1 MFVNGIR
8 YLSYLLLSASLTV
21 SAIALAN
28 DSLSPSVAQ
37 IVQPKIEQALKAC
50 ANSPATFDTFKNIL
64 CSGQIRFGVRTNYKS
79 FGELDGDKNVGFEI
93 DLATAIAKVLGV
105 NPVFVPVAP
114 ADRIAFLLE
123 KKVDVVLATMAHTTT
138 RAAVVEFVRP
148 HYYSSGTAVIGSRFS
163 DVTSMRD
170 LAAKSICVPLGS
182 YANMLIS
189 ESQARLLIF
198 SRPSAMVSALQY
210 GACALIAHDESLMF
224 ASVTGPNAPE
234 ELRTKFEKKFSFADV
249 PWGMAVRPEDAQS
262 LGYVLSHIVA
272 DFHANGR
279 ILDLASKNNIPIDF
293 LAAQRSLWS
302 DPRCGWHDREL
313 NGSCF
318 LPAAHVVEPATS
330 IAPQVEAF
338 QSWLLSRFG
347 FKISFPILA
356 GETSRSL
363 FLQGVL
369 VSLILVVLSVM
380 STLLCALALYRTMVA
395 RGRVLRVAG
404 NLISIALL
412 NSPTILLLVLGYLIA
427 TSFVEYGLM
436 ASLLI
441 AALAIGMN
449 NGANGAQALIDVDR
463 LSPDRT
469 QLSKLVVK
477 TKVQLRACV
486 INAAKTSPVAAF
498 IGTPELLSSLTNI
511 ASFTGERQT
520 TYWVVTF
527 FYIAVVQGVIV
538 LSAHIVDRQ

>member
-1 MFVNGIR
+1 MR
-8 YLSYLLLSASLTV
+8 YLSYLFFSASLTLG
-21 SAIALAN
+21 SLALAN
-28 DSLSPSVAQ
+28 DSLSPPVSE
-37 IVQPKIEQALKAC
+37 IVQPRIEQTLKTC
-50 ANSPATFDTFKNIL
+50 SNSLAVVSTLKNIL
-64 CSGQIRFGVRTNYKS
+64 CSGQMRFGVRTNYKA

-93 DLATAIAKVLGV
+93 DLATAIAKALGV
-105 NPVFVPVAP
+105 KPVFVPVVP

-123 KKVDVVLATMAHTTT
+123 QKVDVVLATMAHTTT

-148 HYYSSGTAVIGSRFS
+148 HYYSSGTAVIGSRVS
-163 DVTSMRD
+163 EVTSMRD
-170 LAAKSICVPLGS
+170 LAAKSVCVPLGS
-182 YANMLIS
+182 YANMLLS

-198 SRPSAMVSALQY
+198 SRPSAMVSALEY

-234 ELRTKFEKKFSFADV
+234 ELRAKFEKKFAFADV
-249 PWGMAVRPEDAQS
+249 PWGLAVRPDDAQS
-262 LGYVLSHIVA
+262 LGYLLSRIVA

-279 ILDLASKNNIPIDF
+279 IVDIASKNKIPIDF
-293 LAAQRSLWS
+293 LVAQRSLWS
-302 DPRCGWHDREL
+302 DPRCGWNDREL
-313 NGSCF
+313 NVSCF
-318 LPAAHVVEPATS
+318 LPAAHVVEAPTS
-330 IAPQVEAF
+330 IAPQVDAF
-338 QSWLLSRFG
+338 QSWLLSSFG
-347 FKISFPILA
+347 FKISFPIMA
-356 GETSRSL
+356 GQTSRSL

-369 VSLILVVLSVM
+369 VSLALVVLSVM
-380 STLLCALALYRTMVA
+380 STLVCALALYRMMVA
-395 RGRVLRVAG
+395 QGRLLRVAG

-412 NSPTILLLVLGYLIA
+412 NSPAILLLVLGYLIA
-427 TSFVEYGLM
+427 TGFVEYGLL

-449 NGANGAQALIDVDR
+449 NGANGAQALFEVDR
-463 LSPDRT
+463 LSPGRT
-469 QLSKLVVK
+469 QLSNLVVK

-527 FYIAVVQGVIV
+527 FYIAVVQAVIV
-538 LSAHIVDRQ
+538 LSAHIVDRQYR